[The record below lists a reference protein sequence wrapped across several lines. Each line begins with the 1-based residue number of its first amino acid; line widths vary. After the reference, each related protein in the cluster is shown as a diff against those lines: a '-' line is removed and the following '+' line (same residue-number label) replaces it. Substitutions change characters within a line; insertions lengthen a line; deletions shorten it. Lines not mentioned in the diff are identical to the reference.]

1 LESPGQVL
9 PTANEVYRPRA
20 PIRGRRQCDQ

>member
-1 LESPGQVL
+1 LESTGQVL
-9 PTANEVYRPRA
+9 PIANEVYRPRA